1 MGRIGSGT
9 VGWSKAAPWV
19 GARAT
24 ARLSNVE
31 QHRVDAITLAR
42 GTLAPW
48 HCHAPTLTLSRPR
61 IPPLPYT
68 HPQPLAPHGYP
79 TSISPPQPPP
89 HLPAAAV
96 VLCNRCAAYMAD
108 KKAIR
113 GLADAQRAAIFDPT
127 NWKAH
132 WRTGLSLMMLAPRLE
147 RTEQAITAFEV
158 RVVVGKEHGI
168 GRERFKECV
177 LSCSAVARAHVIV

>member
-1 MGRIGSGT
+1 
-9 VGWSKAAPWV
+9 
-19 GARAT
+19 
-24 ARLSNVE
+24 
-31 QHRVDAITLAR
+31 
-42 GTLAPW
+42 
-48 HCHAPTLTLSRPR
+48 
-61 IPPLPYT
+61 
-68 HPQPLAPHGYP
+68 
-79 TSISPPQPPP
+79 
-89 HLPAAAV
+89 
-96 VLCNRCAAYMAD
+96 MAD

-177 LSCSAVARAHVIV
+177 LSCSAVARARVIVWLCGCVIVCIGVRACINVLVSLYSNSPPPSF